1 MSMVRGPNR
10 SVRPPVSAVSST
22 GGPDQHRAVSEMP
35 AGLAP
40 KWYAANPHR
49 TRAAAQ
55 LQTQPADWPT
65 SRRAKRGSRSDG
77 RTGCTEDL
85 HAKLR
90 RMNAA
95 AATSSGAKIQAQS
108 NRADDAAAWMA
119 LIIIAL

>member
-1 MSMVRGPNR
+1 MISMVRGPNR
-10 SVRPPVSAVSST
+10 SVRPPVSAVSTT
-22 GGPDQHRAVSEMP
+22 GGPDQHRAVSETP

-49 TRAAAQ
+49 TRDAAQ

-85 HAKLR
+85 YAELR
-90 RMNAA
+90 RLNAA
-95 AATSSGAKIQAQS
+95 AAASLR
-108 NRADDAAAWMA
+108 RA
-119 LIIIAL
+119 